1 MLPLIRISNG
11 RSFHSTTRFYR
22 RFEDRFAALHVE
34 TRALQSFL
42 VPRNS
47 WPKFNQRINNGTERN
62 IYIFGKHCFRFCFFF
77 LKRRKKKKRKVRKNG
92 LRFSSTEIDI
102 LPPFDYERSFPI
114 FNSRRILGPDR
125 RARLEEGNDRAKKN
139 QRATGAV
146 EAGG

>member
-1 MLPLIRISNG
+1 M
-11 RSFHSTTRFYR
+11 
-22 RFEDRFAALHVE
+22 E

-42 VPRNS
+42 VPRPTRGPSLTNELT
-47 WPKFNQRINNGTERN
+47 TEQGGIFF
-62 IYIFGKHCFRFCFFF
+62 IYLGNFAFDSASSF
-77 LKRRKKKKRKVRKNG
+77 LKKREKKRRKVRKNG
-92 LRFSSTEIDI
+92 LRFSSMEIDI